1 MVWLKLREEE
11 QPRLFVLL
19 LDELH
24 TAIRDEV
31 DAVLIL
37 EANIL
42 SAVVPVVPFIRV
54 RDDFEHIRALP
65 KIVEASTGRPR
76 RNPSHLLLAVR
87 HRSEEHTSELQS
99 LRH

>member
-19 LDELH
+19 FDELH

-37 EANIL
+37 EAYVL
-42 SAVVPVVPFIRV
+42 SLAKISIC
-54 RDDFEHIRALP
+54 DLALRMR
-65 KIVEASTGRPR
+65 IS
-76 RNPSHLLLAVR
+76 
-87 HRSEEHTSELQS
+87 
-99 LRH
+99 